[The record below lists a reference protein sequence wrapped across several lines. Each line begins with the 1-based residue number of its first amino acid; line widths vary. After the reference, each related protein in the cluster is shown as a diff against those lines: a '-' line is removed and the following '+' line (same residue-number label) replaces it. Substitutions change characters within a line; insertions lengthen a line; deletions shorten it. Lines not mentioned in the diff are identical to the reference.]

1 MLAPRSRASR
11 PAPLSGPARTTVVL
25 LFAAWFIDYA
35 DRLVINL
42 VLPSIG
48 DEFDLSHS
56 QQGLVVSV
64 FFVAYAACQIPGG
77 ILADRFGGRRMA
89 LWALAAWTVFT
100 ALTGLA
106 WSFAVLL
113 VMRVL
118 FGLAQGVFPPA
129 ATKTLV
135 ERSRPQ
141 ERMRANGLILS
152 SNSLAAVF
160 TPLAVAPLVAAFGWR
175 SAYISIAALGVFVCT
190 AMHLRLPAPLV
201 EQRRPRSAAAK
212 AGTAA
217 AATAG
222 TTADAAADTAAGSA
236 SGTRAGTKTG
246 TKTDTKTDTK
256 TLLKW
261 GVLWRFAAMMFG
273 YSLIIWGLSSWAPT
287 YLHDERGLELS
298 SAGAL
303 MAIPALAAALA
314 TVLGGTLVDG
324 MGGRHRKILVPAMS
338 VAAVALPVMAYAS
351 SVALF
356 ITLSTVAVFAAAL
369 CYMPIMAVPIRSLS
383 AQHIGVASGIL
394 VFGGQLA
401 GILAPS
407 VLGLLAD
414 FFSFQVAFAFL
425 SRRGDRR
432 GHGVSDPAGH
442 HHLPRLG
449 APPGPRRGLRHRS
462 HDGEGT
468 VMTCTERRPSR
479 RAHRDSLRPLPLLRP
494 VRLRRSSPVGAC
506 TGGAA

>member
-1 MLAPRSRASR
+1 MVEYRPLQEGVLVFTPRSRTRR

-48 DEFDLSHS
+48 DEFGLSHS
-56 QQGLVVSV
+56 RQGLVVSV
-64 FFVAYAACQIPGG
+64 FFVAYAVCQIPGG

-106 WSFAVLL
+106 WSFAALL
-113 VMRVL
+113 VLRVL

-175 SAYISIAALGVFVCT
+175 SAYISVAALGVFVYT
-190 AMHLRLPAPLV
+190 AMRLRLPAPLA
-201 EQRRPRSAAAK
+201 EQRGTHSATPAP
-212 AGTAA
+212 TR
-217 AATAG
+217 
-222 TTADAAADTAAGSA
+222 TAD
-236 SGTRAGTKTG
+236 TRA
-246 TKTDTKTDTK
+246 
-256 TLLKW
+256 LLRW
-261 GVLWRFAAMMFG
+261 GMLWRFAAMMFG

-324 MGGRHRKILVPAMS
+324 MGGRHRTIVVPAMS
-338 VAAVALPVMAYAS
+338 VAALALPAMAHAPG
-351 SVALF
+351 VALF
-356 ITLSTVAVFAAAL
+356 IVLSTVAVFAAAL
-369 CYMPIMAVPIRSLS
+369 CYMPIMAVPIRGLS
-383 AQHIGVASGIL
+383 AQHMGVASAVL

-401 GILAPS
+401 GVIAPT
-407 VLGLLAD
+407 VMGLLAD
-414 FFSFQVAFAFL
+414 AFSFQVAFAFL
-425 SRRGDRR
+425 
-432 GHGVSDPAGH
+432 A
-442 HHLPRLG
+442 LG
-449 APPGPRRGLRHRS
+449 AVL
-462 HDGEGT
+462 T
-468 VMTCTERRPSR
+468 
-479 RAHRDSLRPLPLLRP
+479 
-494 VRLRRSSPVGAC
+494 
-506 TGGAA
+506 GAAACLTPQDTAAFLATADERVRAAAHATASTATHSTEKELT

>member
-1 MLAPRSRASR
+1 MLAPRSRAGR
-11 PAPLSGPARTTVVL
+11 TAPLSGPARTTVIL
-25 LFAAWFIDYA
+25 LFGAWFIDYA

-42 VLPSIG
+42 VLPEIG

-77 ILADRFGGRRMA
+77 VLADRLGGRRMA

-100 ALTGLA
+100 VLTGLA
-106 WSFAVLL
+106 WSFGALL

-135 ERSRPQ
+135 ERSQPQ

-175 SAYISIAALGVFVCT
+175 SAYISVAALGVFVYT
-190 AMHLRLPAPLV
+190 AMKLRLPAPLAD
-201 EQRRPRSAAAK
+201 RRGPQP
-212 AGTAA
+212 
-217 AATAG
+217 ATPKG
-222 TTADAAADTAAGSA
+222 H
-236 SGTRAGTKTG
+236 
-246 TKTDTKTDTK
+246 TDTK

-261 GVLWRFAAMMFG
+261 GMLWRFAAMMFG

-287 YLHDERGLELS
+287 YLHDERDLDLS

-314 TVLGGTLVDG
+314 TVLGGGLVDKL
-324 MGGRHRKILVPAMS
+324 GGRHRRIVVPAMS
-338 VAAVALPVMAYAS
+338 VAALTLPVMAYAS
-351 SVALF
+351 SIALF
-356 ITLSTVAVFAAAL
+356 VALSTVAVFAAAL
-369 CYMPIMAVPIRSLS
+369 CYMPIMAVPIRGLA

-401 GILAPS
+401 GVLAPT
-407 VLGLLAD
+407 VMGVIAD
-414 FFSFQVAFAFL
+414 VFSFQAAFAFL
-425 SRRGDRR
+425 S
-432 GHGVSDPAGH
+432 
-442 HHLPRLG
+442 LG
-449 APPGPRRGLRHRS
+449 AVLTGVMAWLTPQDTATFLAS
-462 HDGEGT
+462 ADVT
-468 VMTCTERRPSR
+468 VRTAAHATVPTTEKELS
-479 RAHRDSLRPLPLLRP
+479 
-494 VRLRRSSPVGAC
+494 
-506 TGGAA
+506 